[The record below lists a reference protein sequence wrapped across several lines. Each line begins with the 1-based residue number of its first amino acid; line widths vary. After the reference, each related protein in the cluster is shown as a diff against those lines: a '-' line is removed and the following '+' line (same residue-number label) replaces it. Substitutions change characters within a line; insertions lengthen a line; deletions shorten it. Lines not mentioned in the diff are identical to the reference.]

1 MWYVE
6 LNHVAAALGIEKALK
21 KAHSLVRQ
29 FPDTSSE
36 QDLEIT
42 KQLTDEV

>member
-1 MWYVE
+1 MLCVE
-6 LNHVAAALGIEKALK
+6 LNHVGAALGIEKALK

-29 FPDTSSE
+29 LPDISSE